1 MSKSFMYDLYFGN
14 LIPWERERA
23 QDPAYTPLT
32 RRTSDIKVHFQKS
45 LSPEDYKKFEEMEN
59 LQSQSGTIEEV
70 DLFEYAFCM
79 GVLMM
84 IDVFGFKEKR
94 LTERES
100 E

>member
-1 MSKSFMYDLYFGN
+1 MSKSIMYDLYFGN
-14 LIPWERERA
+14 LVPWERGRS

-32 RRTSDIKVHFQKS
+32 RKTGEIKEYFQKL
-45 LSPEDYKKFEEMEN
+45 LSPEDFEKFEEMGN
-59 LQSQSGTIEEV
+59 LQSQSSTIEDV

-79 GVLMM
+79 GTLMM

-94 LTERES
+94 LTEREN

>member
-1 MSKSFMYDLYFGN
+1 MSKSIMYDLYFGN
-14 LIPWERERA
+14 LVPWERGRA
-23 QDPAYTPLT
+23 QSPDYKPITKKI
-32 RRTSDIKVHFQKS
+32 SDIDDHFREL
-45 LSPEDYKKFEEMEN
+45 LSPEEYKKFEDMQDLRADIGE
-59 LQSQSGTIEEV
+59 IEDV
-70 DLFEYAFCM
+70 DLFQYAFCM

>member
-14 LIPWERERA
+14 LVPWERGRA

-32 RRTSDIKVHFQKS
+32 RKISDLKVHFQKL
-45 LSPEDYKKFEEMEN
+45 LSPEEYEKFEEMGN
-59 LQSQSGTIEEV
+59 LQAQSGTIEDV

-84 IDVFGFKEKR
+84 IDVLGFKEKR
-94 LTERES
+94 LTEHEN

>member
-1 MSKSFMYDLYFGN
+1 MKSCMYDLYFGN
-14 LIPWERERA
+14 LVPWERGRA

-32 RRTSDIKVHFQKS
+32 RKISDIKVHFQKL
-45 LSPEDYKKFEEMEN
+45 LSPEEYQKFEEMGN
-59 LQSQSGTIEEV
+59 LQSQAGTIEDV